1 MTVSLRRRLRAWREV
16 LLATILVAAAALQ
29 VWLVLDRQ
37 VSPGIARFVRLQDRP
52 AWERSAVGLNGEE
65 FAAYIGFLRRQ
76 IPEDGKVILPPR
88 LPVQAVAHVGLMQ
101 YYLFPR
107 EIHNCGIH
115 EVVACVE
122 RVTGPT
128 TYLLAVGDFPP
139 RELASKDRDYMPFN
153 EDRGVYLPAR

>member
-1 MTVSLRRRLRAWREV
+1 MTLSLRHAMRAWREV
-16 LLATILVAAAALQ
+16 ALATILVAAAALQ

-37 VSPGIARFVRLQDRP
+37 VLPGIARFARLHDRP

-88 LPVQAVAHVGLMQ
+88 IPVQAVAHVGLMQ

-107 EIHNCGIH
+107 EIHNCGANEI
-115 EVVACVE
+115 VACVE
-122 RVTGPT
+122 RATGKS
-128 TYLLAVGDFPP
+128 TYLMAVRGFPP
-139 RELASKDRDYMPFN
+139 RDLASKNRQYVSFN
-153 EDRGVYLPAR
+153 EDRGVYLPVQ